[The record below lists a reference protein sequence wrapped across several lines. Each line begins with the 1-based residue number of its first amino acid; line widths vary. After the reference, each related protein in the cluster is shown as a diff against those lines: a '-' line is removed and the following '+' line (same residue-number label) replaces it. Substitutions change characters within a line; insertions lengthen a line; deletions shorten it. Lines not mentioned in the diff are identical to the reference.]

1 MTQTYFSK
9 EGVENVINEYNFNDL
24 VKFVSI
30 YKVLQKK

>member
-9 EGVENVINEYNFNDL
+9 EGIENVVIEYNFMISL
-24 VKFVSI
+24 QFVSI